1 MTPFVDP
8 SPFGAR
14 APGPLVAAVLA
25 LTTRLPNSWLGLRL
39 AIGLRRIAMTA
50 LGDVPL
56 DLSRWGLKLRL
67 YPRGNGCEKNLAF
80 TPQMFEPVERR
91 ALAQAIEASTGEFI
105 FVDIG
110 ANVGLFSLFVAARA
124 GRRARALAIEPQPGI
139 TDRLLFN
146 LRINEG
152 VGVEVLA
159 VAIADHDGEAEFA
172 IDLRDR
178 GGSRLMAVAPW
189 IAAQGG
195 GTPVVR
201 VKCRPLLAV
210 LAERGYQTIDAL
222 KIDVE
227 GAEDVALAPFLRG
240 APDVLLP
247 RLVIIEDS
255 HRGWRIDLF
264 GLFSERGYCVLARSK
279 QNVIFQR
286 DGKARAPA
294 ARTRSTPGPDMMQ
307 V

>member
-8 SPFGAR
+8 SPYGAR

-25 LTTRLPNSWLGLRL
+25 ATTRLPDNWLGLRT
-39 AIGLRRIAMTA
+39 AIGLRRIAMSV
-50 LGDVPL
+50 LGDAPL

-91 ALAQAIEASTGEFI
+91 ALAAAIAASAGEFA

-110 ANVGLFSLFVAARA
+110 ANVGLFSLFVVARA
-124 GRRARALAIEPQPGI
+124 GGRARVLAIEPQPGI
-139 TDRLLFN
+139 TDRLRFN
-146 LRINEG
+146 LGTNKG
-152 VGVEVLA
+152 LDVEVLA
-159 VAIADHDGEAEFA
+159 VAIADHDGEAAFA

-195 GTPVVR
+195 GAPVVR
-201 VKCRPLLAV
+201 VECRPLLAV
-210 LAERGYQTIDAL
+210 LAERGYRKIDAL

-255 HRGWRIDLF
+255 HHGWRIDLF
-264 GLFSERGYCVLARSK
+264 DLFSERGYRVLARSK
-279 QNVIFQR
+279 QNVILQR
-286 DGKARAPA
+286 DGKSIAPA
-294 ARTRSTPGPDMMQ
+294 AQRGRDP
-307 V
+307 VRI

>member
-8 SPFGAR
+8 SPYGAR
-14 APGPLVAAVLA
+14 APEPLVAAVLA
-25 LTTRLPNSWLGLRL
+25 ATTRLPDNWLGLRT
-39 AIGLRRIAMTA
+39 AIGLRRIAMSA
-50 LGDVPL
+50 LGDAPL
-56 DLSRWGLKLRL
+56 DLRRWGLKLRL

-91 ALAQAIEASTGEFI
+91 ALAEAIEAAPGAFT

-110 ANVGLFSLFVAARA
+110 ANVGLFSLFVAAHA
-124 GRRARALAIEPQPGI
+124 GERARVLAIEPQPGI
-139 TDRLLFN
+139 TDRLRFN
-146 LRINEG
+146 LATNKG
-152 VGVEVLA
+152 VAVEVLA
-159 VAIADHDGEAEFA
+159 VAIADHEGEAEFA

-195 GTPVVR
+195 DTPVVR

-227 GAEDVALAPFLRG
+227 GAEDVALAPFLHD
-240 APDVLLP
+240 APDALLP

-255 HRGWRIDLF
+255 HDGWRIDLF
-264 GLFSERGYCVLARSK
+264 GLFSGRGYRVLARSR
-279 QNVIFQR
+279 QNVILQR
-286 DGKARAPA
+286 DGKSIAPA
-294 ARTRSTPGPDMMQ
+294 AQRGRDP
-307 V
+307 VRI